1 MPEANHVFGVLA
13 AGCVAGAGL
22 SGAEGQESRLSH
34 AVDNFDCGDV
44 GIALGH
50 AVRGFSREGGR
61 GKACDVIGGER
72 LIACA
77 GHWNFAPFGGFENSG
92 LGRPEKNIRFI
103 NGEGGA
109 ERGAVNPRSE
119 AEPWS
124 GLERK
129 GRGSEHGAGLG

>member
-1 MPEANHVFGVLA
+1 M
-13 AGCVAGAGL
+13 
-22 SGAEGQESRLSH
+22 
-34 AVDNFDCGDV
+34 AVDNVDCGDV

-61 GKACDVIGGER
+61 GKARDVIGGQR
-72 LIACA
+72 LIACWSLECRSFC
-77 GHWNFAPFGGFENSG
+77 GVENSG

-109 ERGAVNPRSE
+109 ERGAVHLRSE

-129 GRGSEHGAGLG
+129 GR